1 MSKTKVLFIINPISG
16 TGKQKIVEKLLE
28 KHLDTQ
34 YIEYDITYTERAKH
48 AIEIAKKAKD
58 KYDIITAV
66 GGDGSVNEVGS
77 QLIGSNTTLAIIP
90 VGSGNG
96 LARHLKIP
104 LTIKNAI
111 ETINN
116 LKKTT
121 IDVVKIN
128 DGYFLGTA
136 GSGFDA
142 RIGWLFSQ
150 AKKRGFWT
158 YFKITVKEYFNYNE
172 GIYDITIDGK
182 KFNTKALLITFANSN
197 QYGNN
202 AYISPNSKL
211 DDGLIRII
219 ILKKFPLLYSLN
231 FAYKLFNKKIN
242 TFRYINELKGKNIT
256 IIPPEKELH
265 IDGEPVLTENEI
277 NLSIQ
282 PLSLK
287 IITP

>member
-1 MSKTKVLFIINPISG
+1 MMVI
-16 TGKQKIVEKLLE
+16 
-28 KHLDTQ
+28 
-34 YIEYDITYTERAKH
+34 
-48 AIEIAKKAKD
+48 
-58 KYDIITAV
+58 
-66 GGDGSVNEVGS
+66 
-77 QLIGSNTTLAIIP
+77 
-90 VGSGNG
+90 
-96 LARHLKIP
+96 
-104 LTIKNAI
+104 
-111 ETINN
+111 
-116 LKKTT
+116 
-121 IDVVKIN
+121 
-128 DGYFLGTA
+128 
-136 GSGFDA
+136 
-142 RIGWLFSQ
+142 
-150 AKKRGFWT
+150 
-158 YFKITVKEYFNYNE
+158 FKITVKEYFNYNE

>member
-128 DGYFLGTA
+128 DGYF
-136 GSGFDA
+136 
-142 RIGWLFSQ
+142 
-150 AKKRGFWT
+150 
-158 YFKITVKEYFNYNE
+158 
-172 GIYDITIDGK
+172 
-182 KFNTKALLITFANSN
+182 
-197 QYGNN
+197 
-202 AYISPNSKL
+202 
-211 DDGLIRII
+211 
-219 ILKKFPLLYSLN
+219 
-231 FAYKLFNKKIN
+231 
-242 TFRYINELKGKNIT
+242 
-256 IIPPEKELH
+256 
-265 IDGEPVLTENEI
+265 
-277 NLSIQ
+277 
-282 PLSLK
+282 
-287 IITP
+287 